1 MTDLTVANTIIQQM
15 GGQKRLAIMTGAH
28 TFVADDNS
36 VQFKFKGCR
45 EANICKITLDPMDT
59 YTFQLYRFNN
69 KTFDCPKVYELEGA
83 YNDMLKPVFESETG
97 LYLSL

>member
-1 MTDLTVANTIIQQM
+1 MSDLTVANEIIRQM

-36 VQFKFKGCR
+36 VQFKFKGSR
-45 EANICKITLDPMDT
+45 KANICKVTLDLMDT
-59 YTFQLYRFNN
+59 YTFQLYQFNN
-69 KTFDCPKVYELEGA
+69 RTFDCPKVYELEGA
-83 YNDMLKPVFESETG
+83 YNDMLKSLFESETG